1 MLKDLNSRIKFPV
14 KEKDFHKIEIKNNIC
29 INVFIYENGLIFP
42 IYLSNQ
48 KYKHSM
54 DLLLLIND
62 DKLHYVYIK
71 DINRFIFHKTKINNK
86 KWICKSFLQCFT
98 SENIL
103 MKNKEDCLSI
113 NRVQSVGIKEGII
126 EFHNYFKQL
135 AVPFKILCCL

>member
-14 KEKDFHKIEIKNNIC
+14 KEKDFDKIEIKNNIC
-29 INVFIYENGLIFP
+29 INVFSYENGLIFP

-48 KYKHSM
+48 KVKHSM

-71 DINRFIFHKTKINNK
+71 DINRSMLHKTKINNK
-86 KWICKSFLQCFT
+86 KWICKSFLPCIT

-103 MKNKEDCLSI
+103 MKHKEDCLSI
-113 NRVQSVGIKEGII
+113 NGV
-126 EFHNYFKQL
+126 
-135 AVPFKILCCL
+135 